1 MLVSCGEIDY
11 LMKKETPYKKY
22 INKTPYHINI
32 IRQFFECSVPIFKSI
47 LVVGTDGQITLEK

>member
-11 LMKKETPYKKY
+11 LMKKETPYEKY

-32 IRQFFECSVPIFKSI
+32 ISQLFGCSAVA
-47 LVVGTDGQITLEK
+47 